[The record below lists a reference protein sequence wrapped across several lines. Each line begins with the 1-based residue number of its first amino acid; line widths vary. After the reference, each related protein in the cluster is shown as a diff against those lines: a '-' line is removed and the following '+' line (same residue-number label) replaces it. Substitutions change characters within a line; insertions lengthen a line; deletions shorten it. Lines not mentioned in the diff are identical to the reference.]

1 MAGGAMSLIFISH
14 ASEDVRAAAALK
26 EWLSEQE
33 PQLVNEIFLDIDP
46 ATGLRAGTQWR
57 PELFSEN
64 SRCETMICLLT
75 ASWLASHEC
84 ATEFRTAEGFGKRII
99 CARLEEV
106 TDQNFASEWH
116 RLDLFGDGAKT
127 DINVPGGPAVRF
139 RTAALFQLR
148 DLIAGQ
154 GTGPESFVWPVD
166 GHPDRAPY
174 RGFEPFEEIDA
185 GVFFGR
191 DAAILH
197 GLEELRGMRKN
208 GLKSLFVVLGPS
220 GSGKSSFLRAGL
232 LPRLRSED
240 RLFMPLGIL
249 RPASD
254 ALTGDTGLAAAIHA
268 RRNKL
273 GLRNPSFGDVKAACR
288 AGSTFS
294 HWWMNFAMLPP
305 SG

>member
-1 MAGGAMSLIFISH
+1 MCPVG
-14 ASEDVRAAAALK
+14 R
-26 EWLSEQE
+26 
-33 PQLVNEIFLDIDP
+33 
-46 ATGLRAGTQWR
+46 
-57 PELFSEN
+57 
-64 SRCETMICLLT
+64 RC
-75 ASWLASHEC
+75 
-84 ATEFRTAEGFGKRII
+84 GF
-99 CARLEEV
+99 A
-106 TDQNFASEWH
+106 
-116 RLDLFGDGAKT
+116 
-127 DINVPGGPAVRF
+127 P
-139 RTAALFQLR
+139 AALFQLR